1 LINAR
6 NAINKMTE
14 RREILALLVQR
25 MAQLPAVPKK
35 VLAMYY
41 YENMQVLDI
50 AACLGL
56 SESRI
61 RQIHAEAMNSLKT
74 FCYSCDG

>member
-1 LINAR
+1 
-6 NAINKMTE
+6 ME
-14 RREILALLVQR
+14 RREILILLVQR
-25 MAQLPAVPKK
+25 IAQLPAVPKK

-56 SESRI
+56 TESRI
-61 RQIHAEAMNSLKT
+61 LQIHSEAMNLLRT
-74 FCYSCDG
+74 FCTHATVETKHS